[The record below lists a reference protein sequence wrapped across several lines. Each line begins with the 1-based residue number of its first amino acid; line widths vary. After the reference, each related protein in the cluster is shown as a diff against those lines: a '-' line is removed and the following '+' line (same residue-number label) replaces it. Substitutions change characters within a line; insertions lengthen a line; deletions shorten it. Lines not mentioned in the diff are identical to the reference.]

1 MKRAVPLIATL
12 LIFIACDA
20 TDTADDTAGTP
31 AESVEV
37 VAHMPTEA
45 ESADILAVLQEF
57 FDGLAGDPEL
67 IANAVEPNIVMQST
81 DARGG
86 TVVFGSSTA
95 SFNDLRYRRSTKLC
109 KRRLERFETSEVLM
123 TERMWDPEVR
133 VAGALATVW
142 TPYDFYVGSEFS
154 HCGIDVATLM
164 RRDGGWKIINLNW
177 TRQVPPGCALHPDG
191 PPND

>member
-86 TVVFGSSTA
+86 TVVFGSST
-95 SFNDLRYRRSTKLC
+95 
-109 KRRLERFETSEVLM
+109 LEGLLQRVETSEVLM

-177 TRQVPPGCALHPDG
+177 TRQVPPDCALHPDG
-191 PPND
+191 LPSD